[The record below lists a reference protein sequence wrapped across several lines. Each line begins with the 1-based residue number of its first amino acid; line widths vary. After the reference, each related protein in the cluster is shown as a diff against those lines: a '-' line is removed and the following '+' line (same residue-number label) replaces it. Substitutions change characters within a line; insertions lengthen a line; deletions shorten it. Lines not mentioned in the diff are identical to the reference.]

1 MQNTNQEIIP
11 RRDADKPGVGGDG
24 ARWLE
29 CSITEEGNL
38 TSLVMG
44 TKRKERLFGRRAV
57 LEFGTSPGWPWRIQ
71 WLPTPVFLPGE
82 FHRQR
87 SLAGYSP
94 WGRKQWDVTEQQT
107 FTFLSLGGPRHSSSL
122 RVAPGSK
129 DATINRPLSYTLSS
143 FIMMW
148 LLFHKKLVFSTSL
161 YL

>member
-94 WGRKQWDVTEQQT
+94 WGRKE
-107 FTFLSLGGPRHSSSL
+107 
-122 RVAPGSK
+122 
-129 DATINRPLSYTLSS
+129 
-143 FIMMW
+143 
-148 LLFHKKLVFSTSL
+148 
-161 YL
+161 